1 MMITEAFYAKL
12 AATTGLTSLVST
24 RIYPIRLP
32 QNPVFPCVTFQ
43 VISEPRIHSL
53 DGASAPNAIIQ
64 VDCWARQH
72 KEAHQVA
79 EAVMAAFDSFAG
91 TMGSVTVSACLLQ
104 NRQEIY
110 EPDVD
115 DYRVSLDFS
124 VWYN

>member
-1 MMITEAFYAKL
+1 MISEAFYSKL
-12 AATTGLTSLVST
+12 AATTALTDKVSL
-24 RIYPIRLP
+24 RIYPVRLP

-43 VISEPRIHSL
+43 VISEPRVHSL
-53 DGASAPNAIIQ
+53 DGCSAPNVMIQ
-64 VDCWARQH
+64 VDCWSKGH
-72 KEAHQVA
+72 KSAHEVA

-91 TMGSVTVSACLLQ
+91 TMGSHYVSGCLLQ

-124 VWYN
+124 LWYN